1 MRCSALAAAAPL
13 QLVPGLQA
21 VLACVYQLHCVV
33 MLLLAAQHQLMLCHA
48 VPRHGVHH
56 CELHATPA
64 STRLCPTLCTPLL
77 SPRPSHTPPVTP
89 PTAVPRQVPL
99 PRIAAP
105 KSTGQ
110 QLGATAVAGTVGQPH
125 SLVSWRRAGRRLLGP
140 ACD

>member
-64 STRLCPTLCTPLL
+64 STRLCPTLCTPPL
-77 SPRPSHTPPVTP
+77 TPPFAHPSSHPTHRSAP
-89 PTAVPRQVPL
+89 PGSTAEDRRPKEHRTAAGCDGSG
-99 PRIAAP
+99 RHYWAAP
-105 KSTGQ
+105 
-110 QLGATAVAGTVGQPH
+110 
-125 SLVSWRRAGRRLLGP
+125 
-140 ACD
+140 